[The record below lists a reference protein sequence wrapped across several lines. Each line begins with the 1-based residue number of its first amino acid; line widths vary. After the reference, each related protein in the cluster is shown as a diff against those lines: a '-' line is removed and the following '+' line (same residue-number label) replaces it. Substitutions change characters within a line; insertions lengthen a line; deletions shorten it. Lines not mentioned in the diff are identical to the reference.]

1 VTAGRRHEW
10 DAAGY
15 DRLPL
20 PHEQWGRRLLA
31 GIELSGD
38 EHVLDAGCGTGRDTA
53 LLLERLPRGHV
64 TAVDV
69 SPAMLAQ
76 LRNRLAGASD
86 RLTVVE
92 ADLTEPLH
100 LERPVDV
107 AVSVAALHW
116 VPDHARAFA
125 TLAAVMAPGARLAL
139 ECGGRGN
146 VAGVREAVLR
156 ATGDDSSRIGWNFA
170 GPEETED
177 LLRRCGFVDV
187 RARLRADPARFDST
201 ETLTEYLRVVILGR
215 HLAPLSE
222 QERDAYVDAVVAE
235 LPEPVVDY
243 VRLEVTASRSRES

>member
-1 VTAGRRHEW
+1 MTNGQGHDW

-20 PHEQWGRRLLA
+20 PHEQWGRRLLSGVDLA
-31 GIELSGD
+31 GD

-76 LRNRLAGASD
+76 LRDRLAGAGD

-92 ADLTEPLH
+92 ADLREPLH
-100 LERPVDV
+100 LECPVD
-107 AVSVAALHW
+107 AAISVAALHW
-116 VPDHARAFA
+116 VPDHGRAFA
-125 TLAAVMAPGARLAL
+125 TLAAVMAPGARLAF

-170 GPEETED
+170 GPEETAA
-177 LLRRCGFVDV
+177 LLRRSGFVDV
-187 RARLRADPARFDST
+187 QARLREDPARFDCAD
-201 ETLTEYLRVVILGR
+201 TLRDYLRVVILGR
-215 HLAPLSE
+215 HLAPLPAGQHRE
-222 QERDAYVDAVVAE
+222 YVDRVAHE
-235 LPEPVVDY
+235 LAEPVVDY
-243 VRLEVTASRSRES
+243 VRLEVTARRS